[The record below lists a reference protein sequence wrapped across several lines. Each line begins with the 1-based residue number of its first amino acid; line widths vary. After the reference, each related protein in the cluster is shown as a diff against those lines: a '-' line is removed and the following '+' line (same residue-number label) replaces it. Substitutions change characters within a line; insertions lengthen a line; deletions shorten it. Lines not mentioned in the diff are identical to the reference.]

1 MHVTAVVLRGT
12 AMPETRPATEMP
24 REELLVIARG
34 TRHKLMLLQHGL
46 DERERRCTHD
56 FVERHVS
63 GPRDNNDDREYRCSK
78 CGLTC

>member
-1 MHVTAVVLRGT
+1 
-12 AMPETRPATEMP
+12 MPGKRSVTEMS
-24 REELLVIARG
+24 REELLVVVRD
-34 TRHKLMLLQHGL
+34 TRQKLAILQHEL

-78 CGLTC
+78 CGLAC